1 MIRYAIERKKFRL
14 NNRRQATAWI
24 KAVCESKGKKAG
36 EIQYIFTTDERI
48 LAINQE
54 FLKHDYFTDIITFDY
69 TEDHLLSGDIFISVD
84 TVQSNAAQ
92 YKTSFEE
99 ELRRVIIH
107 GVLHLAGY
115 KDKKTADRKMMRA
128 EEDAAL
134 QRWHSM
140 FDTPSPT
147 E

>member
-1 MIRYAIERKKFRL
+1 MIHYAIERDKFCL
-14 NNRRQATAWI
+14 KNRRQITAWI
-24 KAVCESKGKKAG
+24 KDVCESKGKKAG
-36 EIQYIFTTDERI
+36 EIQYIFTSDERI

-54 FLKHDYFTDIITFDY
+54 FLKHDYYTDIITFDY
-69 TEDHLLSGDIFISVD
+69 TENDQLSGDIFISVD
-84 TVQSNAAQ
+84 TVRSNAAQ
-92 YKTSFEE
+92 YKTSFDE

-115 KDKKTADRKMMRA
+115 KDKKAADQKIMRM

-134 QRWHSM
+134 LRWHSM
-140 FDTPSPT
+140 SAPSAPT